1 MFDLCEE
8 KNWKTTFEK
17 INVLEKKPHKPRQR
31 GGVGSHFM
39 YGGSEF
45 SLPFFFIQ
53 ESSCRN
59 VQISKNLYFMLS
71 SYFPC
76 NFTTFEVQCGL
87 VWCGLRVMDQQSSL
101 GTVLWPPTICLRI
114 AALQRT

>member
-8 KNWKTTFEK
+8 KNWKATFEK

-45 SLPFFFIQ
+45 SLPFFLIQ

-59 VQISKNLYFMLS
+59 VQISKNLFFLCFHLI
-71 SYFPC
+71 FPAILLLLRC
-76 NFTTFEVQCGL
+76 NVVWFGVDYGL
-87 VWCGLRVMDQQSSL
+87 WINDLL
-101 GTVLWPPTICLRI
+101 
-114 AALQRT
+114 

>member
-8 KNWKTTFEK
+8 KNWKATFKK

-45 SLPFFFIQ
+45 SLPFFLSRKALAETFRSVKKFFLCFHLIFPAILLLLR
-53 ESSCRN
+53 CN
-59 VQISKNLYFMLS
+59 VVWFGVDY
-71 SYFPC
+71 
-76 NFTTFEVQCGL
+76 GL
-87 VWCGLRVMDQQSSL
+87 WINDPL
-101 GTVLWPPTICLRI
+101 
-114 AALQRT
+114 